1 MLQKLLIQNYILIKE
16 LEIFP
21 DAGMNIITGE
31 TGAGKSILLGAIGLL
46 MGQRAD
52 TKTLYD
58 ESEKCIIE
66 GHFLLQKDELKEVFE
81 ENDLDYE
88 NPCIVRREI
97 VPSGKSRAFVN
108 DTPVNLEKLDAIV
121 GELMDVHSQHE
132 TIFLKKQYYQIQ
144 LLDHFAQNSVLK
156 TQFQQAFSLYR
167 KSEKRYE
174 ELLATAKEASKEL
187 DYLRFVFGELDEA
200 HLEKEEQEKLEAEQA
215 LLENADDIKEK
226 LAQAQALLE
235 GEEFSVISAIHS
247 LSNLFDQLASYS
259 PNFLSH
265 KDKLSSIR
273 FDLRDLNNEITH
285 LADHTETNPERLL
298 EVQDRLSLLYKLQR
312 KHGVASVE
320 ELETIRDDF
329 GTKLSLVENS
339 DALVE
344 EAREALQ
351 AAEKQML
358 ELGKLL
364 TKSRVEAVP
373 SFELAATQKLTLLGM
388 PNATFQIQLQPQT
401 PSSEGLEKVTFLFSA
416 NKGLSPKPMADVAS
430 GGEFSRLML
439 VIKYLL
445 AGKKAMPTLIFDEI
459 DAGVSGEIAYNMAT
473 LIEEMASRHQI
484 FTITHLPQMASK
496 GKSHFYVYKDETQQR
511 TLSHIRKLN
520 EEERITEIA
529 KMIGGKSPSESARQ
543 SAKELLD

>member
-1 MLQKLLIQNYILIKE
+1 MLQKLFIQNYILIKE

-66 GHFLLQKDELKEVFE
+66 GHFLLQKDELKEVFD

-132 TIFLKKQYYQIQ
+132 TIFLKKQHYQTQ
-144 LLDHFAQNSVLK
+144 LLDHFAQNIVLK
-156 TQFQQAFSLYR
+156 TQFQQAFSLY
-167 KSEKRYE
+167 KKTAKKYE
-174 ELLATAKEASKEL
+174 ERLETAKEASKEL

-200 HLEKEEQEKLEAEQA
+200 QLQKEEQEKLEAEQA

-265 KDKLSSIR
+265 KDKLSSMR
-273 FDLRDLNNEITH
+273 FELRDLSQEVTH
-285 LADHTETNPERLL
+285 LAEETETNPKRLL

-312 KHGVASVE
+312 KHGVATVE

-344 EAREALQ
+344 EAKEALQ

-358 ELGKLL
+358 ELGTMLN
-364 TKSRVEAVP
+364 KSRMEAVP
-373 SFELAATQKLTLLGM
+373 SFEKAATQKLALLGM

-401 PSSEGLEKVTFLFSA
+401 PSSEGLDKVTFLFSA

-459 DAGVSGEIAYNMAT
+459 DAGVSGEIAHNMAT

-543 SAKELLD
+543 SAKELLG

>member
-144 LLDHFAQNSVLK
+144 LLDHFAQNRVLK

-226 LAQAQALLE
+226 LVQAQALLE

>member
-1 MLQKLLIQNYILIKE
+1 
-16 LEIFP
+16 
-21 DAGMNIITGE
+21 
-31 TGAGKSILLGAIGLL
+31 
-46 MGQRAD
+46 
-52 TKTLYD
+52 
-58 ESEKCIIE
+58 
-66 GHFLLQKDELKEVFE
+66 
-81 ENDLDYE
+81 
-88 NPCIVRREI
+88 
-97 VPSGKSRAFVN
+97 
-108 DTPVNLEKLDAIV
+108 
-121 GELMDVHSQHE
+121 
-132 TIFLKKQYYQIQ
+132 
-144 LLDHFAQNSVLK
+144 
-156 TQFQQAFSLYR
+156 
-167 KSEKRYE
+167 
-174 ELLATAKEASKEL
+174 L

-364 TKSRVEAVP
+364 TKSRVEAVS

-416 NKGLSPKPMADVAS
+416 NKGLSPKPLADVAS

>member
-364 TKSRVEAVP
+364 TKSRVEAVS

-416 NKGLSPKPMADVAS
+416 NKGLSPKPLADVAS